1 MEKNLENE
9 REILKNTLNELLLSL
24 DKKPNSA
31 DTIKTYEKLIS
42 ILKIELDTSEQSNK
56 KCSSCGELLDSWEH
70 EICGP
75 CKIKDDRYQEELD
88 E

>member
-1 MEKNLENE
+1 MENNLDEE
-9 REILKNTLNELLLSL
+9 REILKNTLKELLLSL
-24 DKKPNSA
+24 DKKPHSVEI
-31 DTIKTYEKLIS
+31 IKTYEKLIS

-56 KCSSCGELLDSWEH
+56 KCLSCGELLDSWEH